1 MSYDFL
7 CFDFIKRLYRV
18 KFGYYPN
25 YTNVGY
31 TEENLQ
37 ELVTFWCVSLATVE
51 ECLVRKEKKRGNFR
65 EPVEM
70 ILKW

>member
-1 MSYDFL
+1 MAIFSFLVATLFDSLICQYFTGLFLMSYDFL

-37 ELVTFWCVSLATVE
+37 ELVTF
-51 ECLVRKEKKRGNFR
+51 
-65 EPVEM
+65 
-70 ILKW
+70 